1 MHPVSFLFRANNLQ
15 LNDGWPNYMEAQEG
29 ESMYDYDADLVG
41 NITLFFLELRAIPIN
56 DS

>member
-1 MHPVSFLFRANNLQ
+1 MSFLFRANNLQ